1 MVKYNRLKKLNIKN
15 SSRLRRKILAEWQQ
29 INISDPD
36 VYQYLTDAMLY
47 GYAVQINYEG
57 SGWRNIQPYGWNT
70 SKDGNNLLMSYRD
83 NGEIRSYRLDRILD
97 LYIDYDNQIVTN
109 NNQQM
114 QEDEEMQIYED
125 IMNNQEQENLDM
137 PDIPGQ
143 DTNFEQPG
151 IYDEELNI
159 LNNDLNFD
167 NQNINEFD
175 QNINDQDL
183 NDQNINEFDQNINNE
198 ENDNNGQQI

>member
-1 MVKYNRLKKLNIKN
+1 MVKYNRLKKINIKN

-70 SKDGNNLLMSYRD
+70 RKDGNNLLMSYRD

-97 LYIDYDNQIVTN
+97 LYIDYDNQIATN

-183 NDQNINEFDQNINNE
+183 NNQNINEFDQNINNE

>member
-97 LYIDYDNQIVTN
+97 LYIDYDNQIATN

-198 ENDNNGQQI
+198 ENDNNEQQI

>member
-97 LYIDYDNQIVTN
+97 LYIDYDNQIATN

>member
-1 MVKYNRLKKLNIKN
+1 MVKYNRLRKLNIKN

-97 LYIDYDNQIVTN
+97 LYIDYDNQIATN